1 MDHLPEIQN
10 SAYPSPT
17 IPCLCRPQDYDGH
30 GVRDFPSRTG
40 WEIDIEKGP
49 IRIADQEPLIKSP
62 RALLQTW
69 LYFGTLHEVLSI
81 GGLDVNMQSFV
92 ETVDDE
98 SVVTSRPL
106 RGYLDQLAQYA
117 ETMAEEEYQRR
128 QERVRD
134 CLRVI
139 SHVLDLH
146 WDPMFSSRRWS
157 ILPCLPLDVVMSIQI
172 LLETLKDTLG
182 RIWPVTANPS
192 PLEKAYTRRT
202 VNPLRSRLLERGW
215 CPNETKLL
223 FDGLDH
229 TGMHLASLLRRPFAQ
244 GLSHEM
250 CNDDECL
257 ALQTSESDYQ
267 TVHVDDCPG
276 GMSCTNVVID
286 QSKISTIL
294 RMGGIPII
302 YVSIIPE
309 DGSAPKVRVLDFNS
323 NQVNYIA
330 YSHVWAHGLGNPQE
344 NALPSCQVLR
354 LKYLSAALNR
364 SRVREPAFWIDTL
377 CIPVAQEYK
386 MFRKVA
392 IGRLAT
398 TFREASHV
406 IVLDADLQRTSI
418 DGSATELA
426 TRVMCSG
433 WIRRLWTLQEAVMS
447 SEQEAAAKVNNAT
460 KVNIQFLE
468 GTMQLN
474 EILRGRHIKARYHA
488 DTAIVNITNAFPQ
501 FRTRDRT
508 FNVLVHSLRYRTTS
522 RKEDEAICLAS
533 ILGLNQYEM
542 SQILNEGSAEARM
555 QKLYT
560 LIAHI
565 PASILFNCFRKLV
578 HEGAF
583 RWAPASLLSVPSS
596 RSNFKGPS
604 ARCDARGLHVQF
616 AGLVIKGI
624 PTYGPEPYDYSKN
637 WMVREFPIGSYY
649 IGDPA
654 EATPRG
660 RITIELTELGESE
673 KSPYSAFADG
683 LHWMT
688 QRSTRQH
695 NECVTLDR
703 WLRYTEKPAIVINPQ
718 DSFEH
723 VLVSV
728 TDEQE
733 PGVIEAVWMSR
744 IILVDYRKRR
754 SYDIDY
760 SHHRDWKRHRIDVQE
775 VGESQLWCIK

>member
-1 MDHLPEIQN
+1 MDHLPEIQDL
-10 SAYPSPT
+10 AYPSPR
-17 IPCLCRPQDYDGH
+17 IPCLCRPQDYDGR
-30 GVRDFPSRTG
+30 GVRNFPFRTG

-49 IRIADQEPLIKSP
+49 VRIGDQEPLIKSP

-81 GGLDVNMQSFV
+81 GGLDINLQSFV

-98 SVVTSRPL
+98 LVVTTRPL
-106 RGYLDQLAQYA
+106 SGHLDQLAQHA
-117 ETMAEEEYQRR
+117 ETMAEEEFQRR

-134 CLRVI
+134 CLRFI
-139 SHVLDLH
+139 SNVLDLH

-172 LLETLKDTLG
+172 LLETFKDTLG

-192 PLEKAYTRRT
+192 PLSKVYTRRT
-202 VNPLRSRLLERGW
+202 VNPLRSRLLGRGW

-229 TGMHLASLLRRPFAQ
+229 TGLHLASLLRRPFAQ
-244 GLSHEM
+244 GLSHER
-250 CNDDECL
+250 CSDDECL
-257 ALQTSESDYQ
+257 ALQTSESDYK

-294 RMGGIPII
+294 RMGGTPII
-302 YVSIIPE
+302 YVPVVPE
-309 DGSAPKVRVLDFNS
+309 DGSTPKVKLVDFNS
-323 NQVNYIA
+323 NRIDYIA
-330 YSHVWAHGLGNPQE
+330 YSHVWAHGLGNPRE

-364 SRVREPAFWIDTL
+364 KWVREPAFWIDTL

-398 TFREASHV
+398 TFREASQV
-406 IVLDADLQRTSI
+406 LVLDADLQCTPK
-418 DGSATELA
+418 DVSATELA

-433 WIRRLWTLQEAVMS
+433 WMRRLWTLQEAVMS
-447 SEQEAAAKVNNAT
+447 SDTNANAA
-460 KVNIQFLE
+460 KVNIQFLR

-474 EILRGRHIKARYHA
+474 EILRGRSIKTRYHA
-488 DTAIVNITNAFPQ
+488 DTAIANITNAFPQ
-501 FRTRDRT
+501 FRTRDRA

-522 RKEDEAICLAS
+522 RKEDEVICLAS
-533 ILGLNQYEM
+533 ILGLNWYEM
-542 SQILNEGSAEARM
+542 SLILNEGSAEARM
-555 QKLYT
+555 QKLYV
-560 LIAHI
+560 LIAYI
-565 PASILFNCFRKLV
+565 PASVLFNCFKKLV

-583 RWAPASLLSVPSS
+583 RWAPASLLSVPMS
-596 RSNFKGPS
+596 RSNFWGPS

-616 AGLVIKGI
+616 AGLLIKGI
-624 PTYGPEPYDYSKN
+624 PTYGPEPYDYSEN
-637 WMVREFPIGSYY
+637 WMLRKEFPVGSYY

-654 EATPRG
+654 EETPRG
-660 RITIELTELGESE
+660 RITVESGEGAM
-673 KSPYSAFADG
+673 SPYTSGDG
-683 LHWMT
+683 LHWVIQQGT
-688 QRSTRQH
+688 AAY
-695 NECVTLDR
+695 NDCVTLDR
-703 WLRYTEKPAIVINPQ
+703 WLRYNEKPAVIINPQ
-718 DSFEH
+718 DPLEH
-723 VLVSV
+723 VLVSI

-733 PGVIEAVWMSR
+733 PGVIEAVWISR
-744 IILVDYRKRR
+744 IILVDYRGRR
-754 SYDIDY
+754 DY
-760 SHHRDWKRHRIDVQE
+760 YPWGRRDWKRHRLDVQE